1 MKTVFFDVDTQ
12 LDFMYPAGALYVPG
26 AETIVDKIAA
36 LNRYAGR
43 NGIVVISDV
52 DAHAEDD
59 PEFQTWPPHC
69 VAGTLGQQK
78 PAMTL
83 LDKRIVIPN
92 VPTDLAL
99 DGVQQILLE
108 KQTLDCFS
116 DVNLPGLL
124 ERLGAE
130 RYVVYGVV
138 TEICVK
144 LAAFGLLKTG
154 KRVELVTD
162 AVRSLN
168 DAAAADMMDAFLAAT
183 AHVHQLTLVTRDV
196 SDFQGAGTPVLSPW
210 LAH

>member
-26 AETIVDKIAA
+26 AETIVDKIAE
-36 LNRYAGR
+36 LNRHAGR
-43 NGIVVISDV
+43 NCIVVISDV
-52 DAHAEDD
+52 DAHAEND

-69 VAGTLGQQK
+69 VAGTMGQQK
-78 PAMTL
+78 PAATL
-83 LDKRIVIPN
+83 LEKRIVIPN
-92 VPTDLAL
+92 VPTNLAL
-99 DGVQQILLE
+99 DGLQQVLLE

-124 ERLGAE
+124 GRLGAE

-144 LAAFGLLKTG
+144 FAAWGLLKTG

-168 DAAAADMMDAFLAAT
+168 DAAASEMTNAFLAAGG
-183 AHVHQLTLVTRDV
+183 VLTTVSVATR
-196 SDFQGAGTPVLSPW
+196 TP
-210 LAH
+210 